1 MQNTASKRAFIP
13 GRGFAG
19 LTVAMELG
27 KKLAQNP
34 VVDVML
40 VKREN
45 FFLFTHGLRYRGS
58 PTFALR
64 ISTSSPN

>member
-40 VKREN
+40 VNREN